1 MKTIDVKL
9 NLWNGRWSCERVT
22 VGPHAIINSL
32 PSDWLNNNP
41 IPLSIMSVHLPQ
53 FAYLKNAL

>member
-1 MKTIDVKL
+1 MKMIDVKL
-9 NLWNGRWSCERVT
+9 NLWNGRWSCEWQLA
-22 VGPHAIINSL
+22 GMPLLSL

-41 IPLSIMSVHLPQ
+41 IPLSIMCVHLPQ